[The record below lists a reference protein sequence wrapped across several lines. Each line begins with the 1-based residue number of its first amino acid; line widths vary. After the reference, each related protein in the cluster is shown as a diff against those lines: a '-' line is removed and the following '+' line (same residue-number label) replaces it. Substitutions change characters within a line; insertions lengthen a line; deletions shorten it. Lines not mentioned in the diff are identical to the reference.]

1 MDQAKIFELVNR
13 VRQVQGQQLNE
24 AMTKNSL
31 VLPFIQALGY
41 DVFDPSEV
49 VAEFTADVGTKKG
62 EKVDFAILR
71 DGLPVIMIECKPA
84 GVPLDGGKC
93 NQLHRYFPTHTSA
106 RIGILTDGIVYLFF
120 SDLEQNN
127 IMDSRPFMKIDFG
140 NFNDRF
146 LPEIQKLSKN
156 MWDLEAALSSA
167 NSLKY
172 VNEVK
177 KMFSQEASAPSEDFV
192 KYFASRCYDGH
203 ITAKVREQ
211 FAPIVKR
218 AIQEHINDLINSRLE
233 SAKVDDRDI
242 KPEVDQPQEDNA
254 AGGINTTDDELMS
267 FIIIQTILRNV
278 IAPSR
283 IFMRDAKSYCAIL
296 LDDNNRKTLCR
307 LYFNGK
313 KKYVCIFDATKR
325 EEKVFVETE
334 DDLFGCG
341 DKLVAALQT
350 FLAGEQ
356 GSSPEAVP
364 A

>member
-1 MDQAKIFELVNR
+1 
-13 VRQVQGQQLNE
+13 
-24 AMTKNSL
+24 
-31 VLPFIQALGY
+31 
-41 DVFDPSEV
+41 
-49 VAEFTADVGTKKG
+49 
-62 EKVDFAILR
+62 
-71 DGLPVIMIECKPA
+71 
-84 GVPLDGGKC
+84 
-93 NQLHRYFPTHTSA
+93 
-106 RIGILTDGIVYLFF
+106 
-120 SDLEQNN
+120 
-127 IMDSRPFMKIDFG
+127 MKIDFG

-177 KMFSQEASAPSEDFV
+177 KLFSQEASAPSEDFV
-192 KYFASRCYDGH
+192 KYFASRIYDGH

-254 AGGINTTDDELMS
+254 TGGINTTDEELMA
-267 FIIIQTILRNV
+267 FIIIQTILRKV

-313 KKYVCIFDATKR
+313 KKFICIFDAAKK
-325 EEKVFVETE
+325 EEKIFVETE

-356 GSSPEAVP
+356 GPAPEVVP